1 MQVLSTSND
10 SLELKFDAIESL
22 NKNIN
27 EWRNTHIHMQ
37 KKDAIISEIQNLDP
51 PIILDDEPTIDNKT
65 ERIIVKE
72 TLNDEKHPTDVDDN
86 NRDVIDVPLGMIAE
100 KVEPD
105 IDFLVVR
112 TFKNYFKQMFD
123 LITNLHLIML

>member
-10 SLELKFDAIESL
+10 SLELVFDAIKSL

-27 EWRNTHIHMQ
+27 EWRNTHIHIQ

-51 PIILDDEPTIDNKT
+51 PIILDDEPTIDNKIAI
-65 ERIIVKE
+65 IIVKE

-86 NRDVIDVPLGMIAE
+86 NRDLLMFLLGW
-100 KVEPD
+100 
-105 IDFLVVR
+105 
-112 TFKNYFKQMFD
+112 
-123 LITNLHLIML
+123 